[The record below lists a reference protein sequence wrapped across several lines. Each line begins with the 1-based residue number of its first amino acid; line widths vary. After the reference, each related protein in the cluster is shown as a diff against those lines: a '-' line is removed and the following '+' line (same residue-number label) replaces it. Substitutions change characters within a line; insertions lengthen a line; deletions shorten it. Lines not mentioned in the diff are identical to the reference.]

1 MRQIFPLLNIMKSLS
16 VSYFYFLNLIKK
28 DGSRVQIQTIV
39 WIRFHQTGRDPTGS
53 GTTATPQLAGQ
64 WWCKRLLPIA
74 VRLVKG
80 IVVFRIVIYAPSY
93 NKKPN

>member
-16 VSYFYFLNLIKK
+16 VSYFYFLN
-28 DGSRVQIQTIV
+28 GSRVQIQTIV
-39 WIRFHQTGRDPTGS
+39 WIRIHQTGRDPTGS
-53 GTTATPQLAGQ
+53 GTIATPQLAGQ

-80 IVVFRIVIYAPSY
+80 IVVFRIVIYAPSF

>member
-16 VSYFYFLNLIKK
+16 VSYFYFLN
-28 DGSRVQIQTIV
+28 GSRVQIQTIV
-39 WIRFHQTGRDPTGS
+39 WIRIHQTGRDPTGS
-53 GTTATPQLAGQ
+53 GTIATPQLAGQ